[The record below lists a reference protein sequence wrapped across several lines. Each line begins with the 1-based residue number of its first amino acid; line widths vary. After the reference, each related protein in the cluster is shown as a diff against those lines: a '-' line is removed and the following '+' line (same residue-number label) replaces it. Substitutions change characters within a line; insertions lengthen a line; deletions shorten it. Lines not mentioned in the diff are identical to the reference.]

1 MDFSPSPPLSP
12 TFGRGRT
19 PLADDG
25 AAGYRPAFLS
35 TVTAAPGDRNAASVV
50 ILLAALGFLAAIPFA
65 KVPLLPVPAFIPGYE
80 AALFLID
87 AITAVLLFGQFR
99 GSGSPALL
107 VLGAGYLYDAL
118 LTVVHLL
125 TFPGA
130 FSATGLLGA
139 NMQTTAWLYMFW
151 HGGFPLFLIA
161 YALANARWPD
171 GIPAIRERLGAA
183 AVGIAIGAVCVLSAG
198 VAMLALH
205 ADAML
210 PAIMSGNSDRAVLH
224 DVVGCVWVA
233 GMAAIIVLWRQRRL
247 TVLDLWLLV
256 VASVW
261 VFDVA
266 LSAVFDAARFDL
278 GFYAGRAYGLVAASF
293 VLGALLIETGGLHSR
308 LAAATARLAGHAAAL
323 EDRVRERTDRLV
335 RANRQL
341 SAIIE
346 ASPVAIFMLD
356 RAGRVTVWS
365 ASAERVFGYTE
376 AEALGGYPPHLL
388 AENSAQFRANL
399 ARAADGAAV
408 AGALE
413 TRNRRKDGAVIDTL
427 SRWLRVNDETGE
439 LLGIMCAA
447 ADITEHKRTER
458 HLLAAQQRTEETLA
472 ALRNSE
478 ELLKR
483 AQRLAQIGSTMRDLR
498 TGEVEWSDE
507 AYRIFGVTRETWT
520 PTPEAIV
527 AMVHPDDR
535 ALVAA
540 ALDSNG
546 GAAPP
551 FESRII
557 RADGAVRVLYREA
570 EIIRDAAGAPLT
582 LVGTLQDITERKNTE
597 EQLRQSQKM
606 EAIGNLTGGM
616 AHDFNNLLGI
626 IVGNLDMARG
636 RTGDDDELAESVA
649 EALDAAWRGADLT
662 RRLLAFA
669 RRQPLRPAR
678 VEVNELIGNTV
689 KLLRRLLGEDI
700 EVALDLGDG
709 VWPIIVDP
717 AQLEASLANLATNA
731 RDAMPQG
738 GRLIIATANRQLD
751 ADYVAACPDATAGD
765 FVMIEVSDTGTG
777 MSPEVQQR
785 IFEPFFTTKET
796 GKGTGLGLSMVFG
809 FLRQSEGHV
818 NVYSEPGVGTTFRL
832 YLPRAKI
839 AAAPR
844 EVANPDAAVRGAG
857 QMVLIVEDN
866 KGMRRIVGRQ
876 LDALGYRVREC
887 ESASEALDLLARE
900 PVDLLFTD
908 IVMPGGTD
916 GVELARLARER
927 WPDLKVILTSGFPQS
942 RLAER
947 ISSDGPQLL
956 SKPYR
961 REDLAAALHAAF
973 EGRLAA
979 AAMERMDG
987 RHSGHR

>member
-1 MDFSPSPPLSP
+1 M
-12 TFGRGRT
+12 
-19 PLADDG
+19 DDG
-25 AAGYRPAFLS
+25 IGQRLSELHPAPLPETGTPGYRRAFLS
-35 TVTAAPGDRNAASVV
+35 TVAAGRGDRDAAFVV
-50 ILLAALGFLAAIPFA
+50 ILLAALAFAAAIPFA
-65 KVPLLPVPAFIPGYE
+65 KVPLAPIPAFIPCYE
-80 AALFLID
+80 SALFLID
-87 AITAVLLFGQFR
+87 AVTAVLLFGQFR

-107 VLGAGYLYDAL
+107 ILGAGYLYDAQ
-118 LTVVHLL
+118 LTAVHLL

-130 FSATGLLGA
+130 FSPTGLLGA

-151 HGGFPLFLIA
+151 HGGFPLFLIG

-171 GIPAIRERLGAA
+171 GMPAIWERLGAA
-183 AVGIAIGAVCVLSAG
+183 TVVIAIGAVCTLAAG
-198 VAMLALH
+198 LTMLALH
-205 ADAML
+205 ADTML

-224 DVVGCVWVA
+224 YVVGCVWVA
-233 GMAAIIVLWRQRRL
+233 GMAAIVVLWRQRRQ
-247 TVLDLWLLV
+247 TVLDLWLIV
-256 VASVW
+256 VANVW

-278 GFYAGRAYGLVAASF
+278 GFYAGRAYGLLAASF
-293 VLGALLIETGGLHSR
+293 VLGVLLIETGGLHSR
-308 LAAATARLAGHAAAL
+308 LAAATAELEGHAAEL
-323 EDRVRERTDRLV
+323 EDRVRERTGRLD

-346 ASPVAIFMLD
+346 ASPVAVFMLD
-356 RAGRVTVWS
+356 RDGRVMVWS
-365 ASAERVFGYTE
+365 ASAERIFGYTE
-376 AEALGGYPPHLL
+376 AEALGGLPPHLL
-388 AENSAQFRANL
+388 TENSAPFRANL
-399 ARAADGAAV
+399 TRAADGLAA

-413 TRNRRKDGAVIDTL
+413 TRNLRKDGTVIDTL
-427 SRWLRVNDETGE
+427 ARWVRVDDEAGHM
-439 LLGIMCAA
+439 LGIMCAA
-447 ADITEHKRTER
+447 ADITQHKRAER
-458 HLLAAQQRTEETLA
+458 QLLAAQQRAEATLA
-472 ALRNSE
+472 ALRSSE

-483 AQRLAQIGSTMRDLR
+483 AQRLAQIGSTVRNLR
-498 TGEVEWSDE
+498 TGAVEWSDE

-520 PTPEAIV
+520 PTPEAIL
-527 AMVHPDDR
+527 AMVHPEDR
-535 ALVAA
+535 AMVAA
-540 ALDSNG
+540 ALDSHRD
-546 GAAPP
+546 AAPP
-551 FESRII
+551 AESRII

-570 EIIRDAAGAPLT
+570 EIIRDAAGDPLH

-636 RTGDDDELAESVA
+636 RIGENEELAEIVA

-678 VEVNELIGNTV
+678 VDVNELIGDAV
-689 KLLRRLLGEDI
+689 KLLRRLLGEDV
-700 EVALDLGDG
+700 EVTLDLGDD

-751 ADYVAACPDATAGD
+751 ADYVAAYPDATAGD

-777 MSPEVQQR
+777 MSPEVRRR

-818 NVYSEPGVGTTFRL
+818 NVYSEEGAGTTFRL
-832 YLPRAKI
+832 YLPRAKTE
-839 AAAPR
+839 AAAREAADPDAAPR
-844 EVANPDAAVRGAG
+844 GTG
-857 QMVLIVEDN
+857 QMILIVEDN

-876 LDALGYRVREC
+876 LDALGYRVRAC
-887 ESASEALDLLARE
+887 DSAKEALDILARE

-916 GVELARLARER
+916 GVELVRLARER
-927 WPDLKVILTSGFPQS
+927 RPELKVVLTSGFPQS
-942 RLAER
+942 RLDKR
-947 ISSDGPQLL
+947 VPPGGPQLL

-961 REDLAAALHAAF
+961 REDLATALHVALH
-973 EGRLAA
+973 G
-979 AAMERMDG
+979 
-987 RHSGHR
+987 